1 MIYRAI
7 TVTLDD
13 IGGVVF
19 EKDRSGG
26 TVATM
31 FNVTIAGRRQYSVKM
46 DGTPRL
52 ESDAVVTAVL
62 RDPDNW
68 QTLVGWLDHS
78 TGQIC
83 GVNSP
88 VKSLGSF
95 VVIAVI
101 SAAFSIKWLGE
112 ALSGGA
118 NTVGTVVC
126 LLAGLAMNAW
136 ALSRWRKS
144 ATVYKLV
151 RP

>member
-1 MIYRAI
+1 MTYRAI
-7 TVTLDD
+7 TVTLGD

-52 ESDAVVTAVL
+52 ESGMVVTAVL

-88 VKSLGSF
+88 AKSLGSF

-112 ALSGGA
+112 VLSGGV

-136 ALSRWRKS
+136 AFSRWRKS

>member
-1 MIYRAI
+1 MTYRAI

-13 IGGVVF
+13 IAGVVV

-88 VKSLGSF
+88 AKSFGSLSLLPLSQPLF
-95 VVIAVI
+95 Q
-101 SAAFSIKWLGE
+101 
-112 ALSGGA
+112 LSG
-118 NTVGTVVC
+118 
-126 LLAGLAMNAW
+126 
-136 ALSRWRKS
+136 
-144 ATVYKLV
+144 
-151 RP
+151 

>member
-1 MIYRAI
+1 MTYRAI

-52 ESDAVVTAVL
+52 ASGTVVTAVL

-68 QTLVGWLDHS
+68 QTLVG
-78 TGQIC
+78 C
-83 GVNSP
+83 PSP
-88 VKSLGSF
+88 D
-95 VVIAVI
+95 A
-101 SAAFSIKWLGE
+101 
-112 ALSGGA
+112 
-118 NTVGTVVC
+118 
-126 LLAGLAMNAW
+126 
-136 ALSRWRKS
+136 R
-144 ATVYKLV
+144 
-151 RP
+151 